1 MKFPKFVSA
10 AMIAGAVTM
19 GVAACGGDDS
29 SDVPEVPTVVS
40 TAPSGSAA
48 EGDVTNPSVRP
59 SVATLNEM
67 LNKALDPNV
76 PNSEK
81 TQLVQGSEKDPNI
94 FDKLVKAKA
103 ENPDATYE
111 LSPPV
116 LAAGPNRGSVKVT
129 VQLPGNPAQKLDA
142 QIVYDK
148 GRWKLASDSV
158 CPVLQFQNIRSAM
171 CPAPAGGAS
180 QSAPN

>member
-1 MKFPKFVSA
+1 MKFPKFVGT
-10 AMIAGAVTM
+10 AMIAAAVTM
-19 GVAACGGDDS
+19 GVAACGGGEGDG
-29 SDVPEVPTVVS
+29 VPQVPTATS
-40 TAPSGSAA
+40 SAA
-48 EGDVTNPSVRP
+48 SGTAGADSVTDPNQRP
-59 SVATLNEM
+59 TVATLNEM
-67 LNKALDPNV
+67 LNTALDPNV

-94 FDKLVKAKA
+94 FDKLVDARA

-142 QIVYDK
+142 QIVYDG

-180 QSAPN
+180 NAPN

>member
-1 MKFPKFVSA
+1 MLA
-10 AMIAGAVTM
+10 AAVTTS
-19 GVAACGGDDS
+19 VAACGGDDS
-29 SDVPEVPTVVS
+29 SDVPEVPTVAS
-40 TAPSGSAA
+40 TPAQGSGSAGA
-48 EGDVTNPSVRP
+48 GTDVTNPSVRP

-103 ENPDATYE
+103 DNPDATYK

-129 VQLPGNPAQKLDA
+129 VQLPGNPPQKLDA